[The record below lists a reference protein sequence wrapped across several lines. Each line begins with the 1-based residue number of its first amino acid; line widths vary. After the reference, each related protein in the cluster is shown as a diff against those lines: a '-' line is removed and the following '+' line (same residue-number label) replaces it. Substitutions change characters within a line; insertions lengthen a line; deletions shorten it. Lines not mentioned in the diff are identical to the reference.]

1 MEEGFGDH
9 QAENGVA
16 DELELL
22 VVGGGV
28 GE

>member
-1 MEEGFGDH
+1 MEEGFGDDE
-9 QAENGVA
+9 AEDSVA
-16 DELELL
+16 DELELF